1 MPSSKNKHII
11 GIVDWL
17 ECFHKK
23 KDQSFTALISLSN
36 DDLSGFWQSIILS
49 MPFLWQNSNK

>member
-1 MPSSKNKHII
+1 MFPQ
-11 GIVDWL
+11 
-17 ECFHKK
+17 K

-36 DDLSGFWQSIILS
+36 DDLLPGFWQSIILS